1 MRYAELLSILKNGQE
16 QEIMK
21 TLASD
26 AQIDPQVHCNPVN
39 QPQIE
44 KWKRIRVHTLQEPMT
59 DSLPWTV
66 NLCSGGAASI
76 SPAKPSSCI
85 HGTPTVGK
93 RRRCGRQETAA
104 WLAGDG
110 GAAGDWRRRRLGLD
124 RAQGLVRPSS
134 GPARPTGS
142 GSTKGQRWSFWNVSL
157 SRLLFFL
164 F

>member
-1 MRYAELLSILKNGQE
+1 
-16 QEIMK
+16 
-21 TLASD
+21 
-26 AQIDPQVHCNPVN
+26 
-39 QPQIE
+39 
-44 KWKRIRVHTLQEPMT
+44 MT

-93 RRRCGRQETAA
+93 RRRCGRQETVA

-110 GAAGDWRRRRLGLD
+110 GAAGDWRRRRGWLETAALRETGDAGAAGDWRRRRLGLD

>member
-1 MRYAELLSILKNGQE
+1 MRNAELLSILKNGQE

-44 KWKRIRVHTLQEPMT
+44 KWKRIRVHTPQEPMT
-59 DSLPWTV
+59 DSVPWMV

-85 HGTPTVGK
+85 HSTLTVGK
-93 RRRCGRQETAA
+93 RPRRGRQGWRWRRCGRLDTAA

-110 GAAGDWRRRRLGLD
+110 GTAGDWRRRRGWLETVAPRETGD
-124 RAQGLVRPSS
+124 AGAAGDWRRAG
-134 GPARPTGS
+134 
-142 GSTKGQRWSFWNVSL
+142 
-157 SRLLFFL
+157 
-164 F
+164 

>member
-1 MRYAELLSILKNGQE
+1 MLGRSRFDFAGEAIF
-16 QEIMK
+16 M
-21 TLASD
+21 
-26 AQIDPQVHCNPVN
+26 H
-39 QPQIE
+39 
-44 KWKRIRVHTLQEPMT
+44 
-59 DSLPWTV
+59 PWHADCGEEAV
-66 NLCSGGAASI
+66 VWAAGDGGV
-76 SPAKPSSCI
+76 
-85 HGTPTVGK
+85 VGWR
-93 RRRCGRQETAA
+93 RRRCGRLETAA
-104 WLAGDG
+104 WVAGDG

>member
-1 MRYAELLSILKNGQE
+1 
-16 QEIMK
+16 
-21 TLASD
+21 
-26 AQIDPQVHCNPVN
+26 
-39 QPQIE
+39 
-44 KWKRIRVHTLQEPMT
+44 MT

-76 SPAKPSSCI
+76 SPTKPSSCI

-134 GPARPTGS
+134 GPARPTRS
-142 GSTKGQRWSFWNVSL
+142 GSNKGQRWSFWNVSL
-157 SRLLFFL
+157 FRLLFSYFNGGGVHWQT
-164 F
+164 FAIS

>member
-1 MRYAELLSILKNGQE
+1 
-16 QEIMK
+16 
-21 TLASD
+21 
-26 AQIDPQVHCNPVN
+26 
-39 QPQIE
+39 
-44 KWKRIRVHTLQEPMT
+44 MT

>member
-1 MRYAELLSILKNGQE
+1 
-16 QEIMK
+16 
-21 TLASD
+21 
-26 AQIDPQVHCNPVN
+26 
-39 QPQIE
+39 
-44 KWKRIRVHTLQEPMT
+44 MT

-104 WLAGDG
+104 WLARDG
-110 GAAGDWRRRRLGLD
+110 GATGDWRRRRGWLETVALQETRDTDAAGDWRHRRLGLD
-124 RAQGLVRPSS
+124 RAQGLVRR

-142 GSTKGQRWSFWNVSL
+142 GSTKGQR
-157 SRLLFFL
+157 
-164 F
+164 